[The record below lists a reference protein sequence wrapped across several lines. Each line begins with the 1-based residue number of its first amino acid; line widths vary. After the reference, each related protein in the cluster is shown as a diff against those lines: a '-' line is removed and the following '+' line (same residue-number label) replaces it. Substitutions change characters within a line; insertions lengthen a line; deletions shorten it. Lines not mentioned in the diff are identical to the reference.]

1 MIACHI
7 IALLTL
13 IEENNMQAW
22 YFTEMP
28 YPHLPPFDEV
38 STIRV
43 SLPSRHFDP
52 KIGADLYNRYLDEHM
67 IADDLGL
74 NMMVNEHH
82 QTATCLDVCA
92 PLSLAILAR
101 QTSKGRICILGN
113 PIANR
118 GDPIRIAE
126 EMAMIDCISRGRLN
140 AGFVRGVP
148 YEVFAANTNPTT
160 TNERLWEGVD
170 LCVKAWTSHDE
181 PFNFE
186 SDFTRRRTVNIWP
199 RPYQT
204 PHPPVWV
211 TGSSDVEAVR
221 KAAMRGFV
229 FATFLQPYTQVRKL
243 FDAYRESY
251 RANGQPGGGGLA
263 FMPLLYVADN
273 ERDAEDGARE
283 LTWYLKA
290 KVEPQ
295 YRNPPGYVPVAS
307 NVAALRAGANPRA
320 RTADSLRS
328 VSLEE
333 QRELG
338 VVMYGTPDQ
347 VVAQIKRNH
356 ERVGGFDH
364 LLMMMQAGFLDHRRT
379 VANMSLFAKEV
390 YPQIRDLNG
399 FQPGAMAA
407 E

>member
-1 MIACHI
+1 
-7 IALLTL
+7 
-13 IEENNMQAW
+13 MQAW
-22 YFTEMP
+22 HFTEMP
-28 YPHLPPFDEV
+28 YPHLPPMDSL

-43 SLPSRHFDP
+43 TLPNRHFDP

-82 QTATCLDVCA
+82 QTATCLDVAA

-126 EMAMIDCISRGRLN
+126 EMAMIDCISRGRLE

-148 YEVFAANTNPTT
+148 YEIFAANTNPTHT
-160 TNERLWEGVD
+160 AERLWEGIE

-181 PFNFE
+181 PFNVE
-186 SDFTRRRTVNIWP
+186 TRFTNRRAVNIWP
-199 RPYQT
+199 RPYQA

-211 TGSSDVEAVR
+211 TGSSDVESVR
-221 KAAMRGFV
+221 RAASQGYV
-229 FATFLQPYTQVRKL
+229 FATFLQPWRKVREL
-243 FDAYRESY
+243 FDAYRGAY
-251 RANGQPGGGGLA
+251 ADNGQPGGGGLA
-263 FMPLLYVADN
+263 FMPLLYVGDTEAEA
-273 ERDAEDGARE
+273 ERGARE

-295 YRNPPGYVPVAS
+295 FRNPPGYVPVAATA
-307 NVAALRAGANPRA
+307 AALKGDGDARA
-320 RTADSLRS
+320 RSNEGLRQ
-328 VSLEE
+328 VTMEQ

-338 VVMYGTPDQ
+338 VVIYGTPDQ
-347 VVAQIKRNH
+347 VAAQIRLEY

-364 LLMMMQAGFLDHRRT
+364 LLMMMQAGFLDHKST
-379 VANMSLFAKEV
+379 VRNMTLFAKEV
-390 YPQIRDLNG
+390 YPQIRDL
-399 FQPGAMAA
+399 PGTRQIMAA
-407 E
+407 AE